1 MFPRVG
7 QCQDQSLAPER
18 GYQKERYIFEH
29 TNTINWSI
37 EVDYVT
43 IGRRYGPSA
52 NICDSE
58 VWRLFASRTWGLLP
72 FGTVLNYS
80 SQLEFRSDVAKR
92 LYMRVAFQS
101 CLLCLCAYLKKM
113 RTSKYFEE
121 KQILCLACPRDNLL
135 YFLISNTAWGA
146 KNEDLKG
153 GLDRSTYPYRQC
165 E

>member
-1 MFPRVG
+1 MTLFVALTHYRVDLTMSRGQARRNLPPDEPKRIIFPRVG

-101 CLLCLCAYLKKM
+101 CLLCLCAYYLKNADK
-113 RTSKYFEE
+113 
-121 KQILCLACPRDNLL
+121 
-135 YFLISNTAWGA
+135 
-146 KNEDLKG
+146 
-153 GLDRSTYPYRQC
+153 
-165 E
+165 